1 MNTAAAA
8 TTALSAQGGFTV
20 ASVEGEIDVSNST
33 ELEAELSHA
42 VPNDA
47 GGLVLDL
54 SGVTFIDSSGIR
66 TLFCLAARLAGH
78 QQLLHLVVPE
88 GSPLRR
94 TLGMLRIPAVAP
106 VFADTA
112 AATSTR

>member
-1 MNTAAAA
+1 MTTATAA
-8 TTALSAQGGFTV
+8 TTALSAQDGFTV
-20 ASVEGEIDVSNST
+20 ASVEGEIDISNSS

-42 VPNDA
+42 VRNDA
-47 GGLVLDL
+47 RGLALDL

-66 TLFCLAARLAGH
+66 TLFALAARLGGH
-78 QQLLHLVVPE
+78 QQLLHLVLPE

-94 TLGMLRIPAVAP
+94 TLGMLQIPAVAP
-106 VFADTA
+106 VFDDLA